1 MTDRPSPAP
10 PKAGSSSATASAG
23 VRRPGLVSLVGAGPG
38 DPGLVTR
45 KAELRMRQ
53 ADVILYDSLV
63 SQAVMQLAGPRAELV
78 ARRDLLDGRQATIN
92 AFLIERARQGARV
105 VRLKGGDPFVFGR
118 GAEEAEALARAGIPF
133 EVVPGVSA
141 GIAVPAYAGI
151 PVTHRALASDV
162 TFITGHE
169 DPEKE
174 DSPIE
179 WDRIVRTG
187 GTLVMFMSV
196 RRLEEVVA
204 ALSRAGASP
213 RLPCAVIEW
222 GTMPIQRTVDGAL
235 EEIVARVRDAGVD
248 HPALFVAGKVVSLR
262 HQIAWFDRRPLFG
275 QRVLVTRARDQAPPL
290 VEALR
295 EVGAGVI
302 MLPVLAFQGPTD
314 PSPLANIL
322 DALHKGERMDWAIFT
337 SANGVHAFADALRR
351 RRLDVRVL
359 HGAKI
364 ACVGPVTAEAI
375 AGLSLIADELPE
387 ESRADDLFRVVGGAD
402 GVRGK
407 RFALFRAEVARNV
420 LPDALRDAGG
430 QVDIIP
436 CYRTVLP
443 PVEKDV
449 AVRHVEMSTIVT
461 FTSPS
466 SVANLCRL
474 LGDDANTLLASRV
487 RACIGPIT
495 AQALTD
501 RGLPPHVTARE
512 YTSQGLVD
520 ALVDYSAPPTTQG
533 YAVDGGAP

>member
-1 MTDRPSPAP
+1 MTDRPPTHVSSADATTPS
-10 PKAGSSSATASAG
+10 AGSG

-45 KAELRMRQ
+45 KAELRLRQ
-53 ADVILYDSLV
+53 ADVILYDALV
-63 SQAVMQLAGPRAELV
+63 SQAVVQLAGPRAELV

-92 AFLIERARQGARV
+92 AFLIDRARQGSRV

-133 EVVPGVSA
+133 EVVPGISA
-141 GIAVPAYAGI
+141 GIAAPAYAGI
-151 PVTHRALASDV
+151 PVTHRAMASDV

-169 DPEKE
+169 DPEKD

-196 RRLEEVVA
+196 RRIEEVVA
-204 ALSRAGASP
+204 ALTRAGASP
-213 RLPCAVIEW
+213 RLPAAVIEW

-235 EEIVARVRDAGVD
+235 EEIVARVRDAGID
-248 HPALFVAGKVVSLR
+248 HPALFVVGKVVSLR
-262 HQIAWFDRRPLFG
+262 NQIAWFDRRPLFG
-275 QRVLVTRARDQAPPL
+275 QRVLVTRAKDQAPPL

-295 EVGAGVI
+295 EVGAGVM
-302 MLPVLAFQGPTD
+302 MLPVLAFEGPTE
-314 PSPLANIL
+314 PSHLANIL
-322 DALHKGERMDWAIFT
+322 DALQKGERVDWAIFT

-364 ACVGPVTAEAI
+364 ACVGPVTAEAV
-375 AGLSLIADELPE
+375 ASLGLIADELPE
-387 ESRADDLFRVVGGAD
+387 ESRADDLFRVVGGVG

-430 QVDIIP
+430 QVDIVP

-449 AVRHVEMSTIVT
+449 AKRYVEMSTVVT

-466 SVANLCRL
+466 SVMNLCRL
-474 LGDDANTLLASRV
+474 LGDDANALLTSKV

-495 AQALTD
+495 AQALTE
-501 RGLPPHVTARE
+501 RGLPPHVTAKE

-520 ALVDYSAPPTTQG
+520 ALVDYSAARTPPGSATG
-533 YAVDGGAP
+533 DAP